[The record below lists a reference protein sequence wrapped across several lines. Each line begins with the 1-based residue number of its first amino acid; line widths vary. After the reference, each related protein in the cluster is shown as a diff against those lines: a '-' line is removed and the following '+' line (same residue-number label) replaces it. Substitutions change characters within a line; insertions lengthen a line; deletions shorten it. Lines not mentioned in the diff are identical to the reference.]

1 MTAAG
6 REPHHRALLA
16 RVVPLRAGCA
26 ALAAVEAR
34 LPRGPTPAVP
44 PPGTVAPESGPPAA
58 GDDGGQRIV
67 GGGPARCTGV
77 RPVRRRAADTLA

>member
-44 PPGTVAPESGPPAA
+44 PPGTGCA
-58 GDDGGQRIV
+58 
-67 GGGPARCTGV
+67 GV
-77 RPVRRRAADTLA
+77 RPARRR